1 MFIFFSYREREEKPY
16 QKSHN
21 YLSTS
26 CIDSM
31 YVKHICMLQ
40 SYKQKTPQRKK
51 KNQQLKRHILFQ
63 RMIGCHA
70 ICDSL
75 AIQPGP
81 DPYQNM

>member
-1 MFIFFSYREREEKPY
+1 MHWLDVCKAHMHATIIQTKNPT
-16 QKSHN
+16 K
-21 YLSTS
+21 
-26 CIDSM
+26 
-31 YVKHICMLQ
+31 
-40 SYKQKTPQRKK
+40 KK